1 MKSIRLLKRII
12 STPGIFSTQW
22 QREYAK
28 LNLLKKIKRRDRK
41 IVKKTQLKIEL

>member
-12 STPGIFSTQW
+12 STPGIYATRG

-28 LNLLKKIKRRDRK
+28 ENLLKKIKRRDRK
-41 IVKKTQLKIEL
+41 IVKKTQLKIEI